1 MVDWLVEAEEEDS
14 RRGQEFS
21 QVQIFQYVIVKSN
34 QIPVQYTRTQQ
45 CCEADIFGRL
55 QFLDP
60 KPDLIVTF
68 IILKLIRVGYTVLLK
83 TCPR

>member
-55 QFLDP
+55 RFLDP